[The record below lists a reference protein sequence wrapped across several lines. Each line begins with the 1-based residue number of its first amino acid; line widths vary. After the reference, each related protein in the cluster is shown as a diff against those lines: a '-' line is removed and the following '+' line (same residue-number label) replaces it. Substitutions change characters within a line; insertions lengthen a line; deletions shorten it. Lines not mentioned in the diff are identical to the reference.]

1 MRRRDTKPED
11 RATSSTG
18 SLLHRR
24 AAAPASQGAN
34 FGDRIAA
41 VGRIRHH
48 PIRSGP
54 RVRPS
59 GRPRTGSGRNP
70 GRRPLFPARAGLAG
84 VTRSGWDLSE
94 VIH

>member
-48 PIRSGP
+48 PNRSGH
-54 RVRPS
+54 RP
-59 GRPRTGSGRNP
+59 GGEQ
-70 GRRPLFPARAGLAG
+70 AG
-84 VTRSGWDLSE
+84 VGFVK
-94 VIH
+94 VIY